1 MTTAERAPGAHPTPR
16 PTSWVD
22 VVAPVV
28 LVLVVLTALEGSYA
42 DRSYLV
48 VGGLGAVMAAA
59 LATVAW
65 TQGRSRSELVLTLL
79 VLFAPLGALVSRH
92 AGDLVTV
99 PGPDS
104 MSAVLTGA
112 VTGPG
117 ELLSTIPPADAA
129 GAPLVLTF
137 ILGYVLAGTCA
148 ALALFTRRPVLP
160 LLPVLLGLVLTTL
173 LGVQDPG
180 LDGVR
185 LLVLAA
191 TAIAWSSTR
200 GHRSGPTGVRN
211 AGAVRALVALVV
223 AGGVAALLGTVID
236 PPAPAA
242 DDQRWVLRGQAGD
255 GEDVS
260 RLDNPL
266 SRFRIFTRQLPGTP
280 GNVFNETLL
289 KVSGLPRDTPMRFV
303 TLDVYDGTTWSPGNR
318 TVEGRSD
325 SLFLR
330 IGQEVAAPLRGRAA
344 TVEVSVRRAY
354 EGSSWLPLAGQL
366 TSLEFTYL
374 DGRAQRED
382 VRYNPATLTAMVRG
396 GLVRRDDYAFTAVLP
411 RSELRVGM
419 EPYRR
424 GRNQPE
430 GRFLDDALT
439 PWRQAPL
446 TPMQRVF
453 SVADYLRT
461 NGRYSDGAE
470 SWEQRFTA
478 GHDAAR
484 LGAGF
489 FEADQMVGD
498 HEQYAAL
505 LALAANRLGVPAR
518 VVVGAVPG
526 DDGLV
531 RGSDVTT
538 WVEVRVA
545 DGSWRVLPAELY
557 LSTRAPRRTDP
568 PKQDPG
574 AFVVEEEEAAE
585 KEEGPR
591 AQPPTAEPEQETLP
605 PTAEPED
612 SPVPGIVAG
621 VLAALVLVGAVPAA
635 KWWRRRRRRTTGSPA
650 DRVAGAWQELLDLV
664 VDLGHPVP
672 VGAPRPTQAAVLGR
686 GVDLARIADGVF
698 SPTPPGEDEVSR
710 AWDLVAEER
719 RDLLAQHGVRG
730 RLRAWWGPASLR
742 GGVRTVVRRAFSA
755 PTQDVPSTPA
765 PEQAGELVGR

>member
-1 MTTAERAPGAHPTPR
+1 MTTAERAPEHR
-16 PTSWVD
+16 PTSWAD

-28 LVLVVLTALEGSYA
+28 LVLVVLTALEGSYS

-48 VGGLGAVMAAA
+48 VGGLGAVMATA

-92 AGDLVTV
+92 EGDLVTV

-137 ILGYVLAGTCA
+137 ILGYVLAGSCA
-148 ALALFTRRPVLP
+148 ALALFSRRPVLP

-191 TAIAWSSTR
+191 TAIAWSSSR
-200 GHRSGPTGVRN
+200 GHRTGPTTVRN
-211 AGAVRALVALVV
+211 AGAVRSAVALVV
-223 AGGVAALLGTVID
+223 AGGVAALLGTVIV

-242 DDQRWVLRGQAGD
+242 DDQRWVLRGQVGA

-266 SRFRIFTRQLPGTP
+266 SRFRSFTRQLPGTP

-289 KVSGLPRDTPMRFV
+289 KVSGLPRDTPLRFV

-330 IGQEVAAPLRGRAA
+330 IGQEVGAPLRGRPA
-344 TVEVSVRRAY
+344 TVEVRVRRAY

-396 GLVRRDDYAFTAVLP
+396 GLVRRDDYSFTAVLP
-411 RSELRVGM
+411 PSELRVAM
-419 EPYRR
+419 VPYRR
-424 GRNQPE
+424 GRSQPE
-430 GRFLDDALT
+430 GRFLDDALA
-439 PWRQAPL
+439 PWRQASL

-489 FEADQMVGD
+489 FEAEQMVGD

-526 DDGLV
+526 KDGLV

-574 AFVVEEEEAAE
+574 AFVVAEEEAAQKE
-585 KEEGPR
+585 KEKDPR
-591 AQPPTAEPEQETLP
+591 AQPPTAEPERKTLP
-605 PTAEPED
+605 TSEEPED
-612 SPVPGIVAG
+612 SRVPRVMAG
-621 VLAALVLVGAVPAA
+621 VLAALLLIGAVPAA
-635 KWWRRRRRRTTGSPA
+635 KWWRRRRRRTSGSPA

-664 VDLGHPVP
+664 VDLGHHVP
-672 VGAPRPTQAAVLGR
+672 AGAPRPMQAAVLGR
-686 GVDLARIADGVF
+686 GVDLARMADGVF
-698 SPTPPGEDEVSR
+698 ALVPPSEDEASR
-710 AWDLVAEER
+710 AWQVVVRER
-719 RDLLAQHGVRG
+719 RDLLTQHGVRG

-742 GGVRTVVRRAFSA
+742 GSVRKAVRRAFSA
-755 PTQDVPSTPA
+755 PTHDAVPTVT
-765 PEQAGELVGR
+765 PEQESAGEFVGR

>member
-1 MTTAERAPGAHPTPR
+1 MTTAERPAEHR

-28 LVLVVLTALEGSYA
+28 LVLVVLTALEGSYS

-48 VGGLGAVMAAA
+48 VGGLGAVMATA

-92 AGDLVTV
+92 EGDLVTV

-137 ILGYVLAGTCA
+137 ILGYVLAGSCA
-148 ALALFTRRPVLP
+148 ALALFSRRPVLP
-160 LLPVLLGLVLTTL
+160 LLPVLFGLVLAIL

-191 TAIAWSSTR
+191 TAVAWSSAR
-200 GHRSGPTGVRN
+200 GHRAGPTAVRN
-211 AGAVRALVALVV
+211 AGAVRSLVALVV
-223 AGGVAALLGTVID
+223 AGGVAALLGTVIE
-236 PPAPAA
+236 PPAPSA
-242 DDQRWVLRGQAGD
+242 DDQRWVLRGQVGD
-255 GEDVS
+255 GQDVS

-289 KVSGLPRDTPMRFV
+289 KVTGLPRDTPMRFV

-330 IGQEVAAPLRGRAA
+330 IGQEVAAPLRGRPA

-354 EGSSWLPLAGQL
+354 EGTSWLPLAGQL

-419 EPYRR
+419 MPYRR
-424 GRNQPE
+424 GRSQPA

-439 PWRQAPL
+439 PWRQASL

-557 LSTRAPRRTDP
+557 LSTRPPRRTDP

-574 AFVVEEEEAAE
+574 AFVVAEEEAAE
-585 KEEGPR
+585 KEKGPR
-591 AQPPTAEPEQETLP
+591 SQPPTAEPERETLP
-605 PTAEPED
+605 PTAEPQG
-612 SPVPGIVAG
+612 SRVPGIVAG
-621 VLAALVLVGAVPAA
+621 VLVALLLVGAVPAA
-635 KWWRRRRRRTTGSPA
+635 KWWRRRRRRTSGSPA
-650 DRVAGAWQELLDLV
+650 GRVAGAWQELLDLV
-664 VDLGHPVP
+664 VDLGQPVP
-672 VGAPRPTQAAVLGR
+672 AGAPRPTQAAVIGR
-686 GVDLARIADGVF
+686 GLDLARMADGVF
-698 SPTPPGEDEVSR
+698 APVPPREDEVSS
-710 AWDLVAEER
+710 AWDLLAVER
-719 RDLLAQHGVRG
+719 RDLLAQHGARG

-742 GGVRTVVRRAFSA
+742 GSVRTAVRRAFSA
-755 PTQDVPSTPA
+755 PQQDVVQAASPDR
-765 PEQAGELVGR
+765 EHAGELVGR